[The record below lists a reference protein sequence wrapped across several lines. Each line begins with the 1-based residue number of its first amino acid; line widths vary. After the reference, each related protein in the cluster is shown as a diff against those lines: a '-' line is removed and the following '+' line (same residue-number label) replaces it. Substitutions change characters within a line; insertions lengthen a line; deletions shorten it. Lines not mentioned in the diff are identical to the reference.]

1 VFFRARE
8 EKASLPDSQTDDGY
22 FSARDGVRLFR
33 RTIHPAAAP
42 AAEVVVLHGY
52 AEHLGR
58 QTEIG
63 RALSAG
69 GYAVHLFDCRGHGNS
84 GGTRA
89 HVEAF
94 DQYLQ
99 DLADFLAQ
107 VREKAQAR
115 PVFFL
120 GHSHGAL
127 IGIRHLLDHPDAVR
141 GAVFSSPY
149 LRLKLHVSPIKVA
162 AGKLLSR
169 VLPSLP
175 MRNELK
181 AEQLTRDVEIQN
193 ATRRD
198 PLYQQIATPRW
209 FTESIA
215 AQETCLR
222 RATEFVT
229 PFLLLFGGADPIAD
243 PSAGREFFEHAT
255 SKDKQHKQYDG
266 LLHELFHEP
275 ERDAVF
281 RDVIGWLD
289 ERAGSVQPRTRGQ
302 TVAGASPRE
311 GG

>member
-1 VFFRARE
+1 MPE
-8 EKASLPDSQTDDGY
+8 SQTDDGY
-22 FSARDGVRLFR
+22 FSARDGLRLFR
-33 RTIHPAAAP
+33 RTTRPSGAP
-42 AAEVVVLHGY
+42 AGHVVVLHGY

-58 QTEIG
+58 QAEIG
-63 RALSAG
+63 RALASAG
-69 GYAVHLFDCRGHGNS
+69 YAAHAFDCRGHGNS
-84 GGTRA
+84 GGKRA
-89 HVEAF
+89 HVELF
-94 DQYLQ
+94 DEYLQ
-99 DLADFLAQ
+99 DLADFFAQ
-107 VREKAQAR
+107 VREKAQGR

-127 IGIRHLLDHPDAVR
+127 IGIRYLLEHPDAVR
-141 GAVFSSPY
+141 GAVLSSPY
-149 LRLKLHVSPIKVA
+149 LRLKLRVSPIKIA

-209 FTESIA
+209 FTESSA
-215 AQETCLR
+215 AQEACLR

-243 PSAGREFFEHAT
+243 PAAGREFFEHAT

-275 ERDAVF
+275 ERDVVF
-281 RDVIGWLD
+281 RDVIGWLN
-289 ERAGSVQPRTRGQ
+289 ERSGRVQPQAKGRDLDRASQRERG
-302 TVAGASPRE
+302 
-311 GG
+311 